1 METTCRLT
9 EYSQAGGCGCKID
22 PATLSEILS
31 KVPKQ
36 WNHPDLMVGIEN
48 SDDAAVL
55 RLDDR
60 RALVFSSDFSSP
72 IVDDPYAY
80 GQISAAN
87 AISDIY
93 AMGGTPVLANAIVG
107 FPVHKLQMEI
117 MQDIMQGAVDVCKR
131 ALLPL
136 AGGHSIDNPQPIF
149 GLSVVGLV
157 QTDRVK
163 TNASA
168 EPGDVLIM
176 TKPLGIGILS
186 SAIKTKIITP
196 ACYEKFVRYATQL
209 NTPGAWLGQQDGVHG
224 LTDITGFGLAG
235 HLLEMA
241 KGAGVHIEIDTNS
254 VPVIEDAWSL
264 VREGVVPGAA
274 YRNMHSYGESIE
286 FADKWNIDDQLVFT
300 DPQTNGG
307 LLVSVEAKVAAACVA
322 KLTELGFAETSII
335 GRVVAR
341 NGSKKAVTFSRRDES
356 ASAKTAEPVKSA
368 SPLALVR

>member
-1 METTCRLT
+1 METCRLT
-9 EYSQAGGCGCKID
+9 EYSQSGGCGCKID
-22 PATLSEILS
+22 PATLKEILS
-31 KVPKQ
+31 KVPRQ
-36 WNHPDLMVGIEN
+36 WNHPDLLVGIEN

-60 RALVFSSDFSSP
+60 QSLVFSSDFSSP
-72 IVDDPYAY
+72 IVDDPFTY

-93 AMGGTPVLANAIVG
+93 AMGGTPVIANAIVG

-117 MQDIMQGAVDVCKR
+117 MQDIMRGAVDVCKR
-131 ALLPL
+131 AALPL

-149 GLSVVGLV
+149 GLAVIGLIR
-157 QTDRVK
+157 TDRIK
-163 TNASA
+163 TNANA
-168 EPGDVLIM
+168 KPGDVLIL

-196 ACYEKFVRYATQL
+196 ECYEEFVRHATRL
-209 NTPGAWLGQQDGVHG
+209 NSPGSWLGEQEGVHG
-224 LTDITGFGLAG
+224 LTDVTGFGLAG

-241 KGAGVHIEIDTNS
+241 KGAGVRIEIDTNS

-264 VREGVVPGAA
+264 AREGVIPGAA
-274 YRNMHSYGESIE
+274 YRNMHSYGESLE

-307 LLVSVEAKVAAACVA
+307 LLVSVDARTAASCVA
-322 KLTELGFAETSII
+322 KLTELGFMETSII
-335 GRVVAR
+335 GRVVER
-341 NGSKKAVTFSRRDES
+341 NEAKTAVTFSQRDDS
-356 ASAKTAEPVKSA
+356 SSTKNSTAIKTT